1 MNHSFNVEI
10 ATKYGMLEAIL
21 LEHLNFWIS
30 KNKANKANF
39 YDGNYW
45 TYNSTKAL
53 AELFPYVSSNT
64 ISRALRHLKEEGL
77 ILFGNYNKISYDRT
91 TWYAITEKGNSI
103 LQHGES
109 DLLKCEMDSPKMI
122 NGITQNDEMDSPKMI
137 NGITQNDEMDLLK
150 MINGIT
156 QNDEMDL
163 PKMIN
168 GITQNDEMDLS
179 KCKMDSPKVINGF
192 TQNDKPIPDINTDI
206 NTDVITVSKDTVRQ
220 TESVR
225 RIVAAWNQLE
235 AYGIKSIIKLSS
247 KSKRYDC
254 LVARLK
260 EYGEENVLKAIENIK
275 QSNFLQG
282 KSSDRRK
289 WFITFDW
296 FVLPNNFP
304 KVLEGNYSN
313 DNMVLESN
321 STKYDKGFQK
331 TLTYNNYLQNPP
343 TAEKESH
350 NPDIFEQLINE
361 SRADVMERKGE

>member
-10 ATKYGMLEAIL
+10 ATKYGMMEAIL

-30 KNKANKANF
+30 KNKANEVNF

-53 AELFPYVSSNT
+53 AQLFPYVSLNT

-109 DLLKCEMDSPKMI
+109 DLSKCEMDS
-122 NGITQNDEMDSPKMI
+122 
-137 NGITQNDEMDLLK
+137 
-150 MINGIT
+150 
-156 QNDEMDL
+156 

-179 KCKMDSPKVINGF
+179 KCKMDSPKLINGF

-235 AYGIKSIIKLSS
+235 VYGIKSIIKLSS
-247 KSKRYDC
+247 KSKRYEC

-260 EYGEENVLKAIENIK
+260 EYGEENILKAIENIK

-313 DNMVLESN
+313 DNMVPESN
-321 STKYDKGFQK
+321 GTKYDKDFQK
-331 TLTYNNYLQNPP
+331 TS
-343 TAEKESH
+343 AEKESY

>member
-1 MNHSFNVEI
+1 MTGVQTC
-10 ATKYGMLEAIL
+10 ALP
-21 LEHLNFWIS
+21 IS
-30 KNKANKANF
+30 
-39 YDGNYW
+39 
-45 TYNSTKAL
+45 
-53 AELFPYVSSNT
+53 
-64 ISRALRHLKEEGL
+64 
-77 ILFGNYNKISYDRT
+77 
-91 TWYAITEKGNSI
+91 
-103 LQHGES
+103 
-109 DLLKCEMDSPKMI
+109 
-122 NGITQNDEMDSPKMI
+122 
-137 NGITQNDEMDLLK
+137 
-150 MINGIT
+150 
-156 QNDEMDL
+156 
-163 PKMIN
+163 
-168 GITQNDEMDLS
+168 
-179 KCKMDSPKVINGF
+179 
-192 TQNDKPIPDINTDI
+192 
-206 NTDVITVSKDTVRQ
+206 VSKDTVRQ

-235 AYGIKSIIKLSS
+235 AYGIKSVIKLSS

-260 EYGEENVLKAIENIK
+260 EYGEENILKAIENIK

-313 DNMVLESN
+313 DNMVSESN
-321 STKYDKGFQK
+321 GTKYDKDFQK
-331 TLTYNNYLQNPP
+331 KSAYNNYPQNPL

>member
-10 ATKYGMLEAIL
+10 ATKFGMLEAVL
-21 LEHLNFWIS
+21 FEHLNFWIL
-30 KNKANKANF
+30 KNKANKVNF

-45 TYNSTKAL
+45 TYNSAKAL
-53 AELFPYVSSNT
+53 AELFPYVSSST
-64 ISRALRHLKEEGL
+64 ILRALHHLKEEGL
-77 ILFGNYNKISYDRT
+77 ILFGNYNKSAYDRT
-91 TWYAITEKGNSI
+91 IWYAITEKGNSI

-109 DLLKCEMDSPKMI
+109 DLSKCEMDSPKMI
-122 NGITQNDEMDSPKMI
+122 NGIAQNDEMDSSKMI
-137 NGITQNDEMDLLK
+137 NGFNQNDK
-150 MINGIT
+150 
-156 QNDEMDL
+156 
-163 PKMIN
+163 
-168 GITQNDEMDLS
+168 MDLS
-179 KCKMDSPKVINGF
+179 KCKMEESKMQNGF
-192 TQNDKPIPDINTDI
+192 TQIDKPIPDINTDI

-235 AYGIKSIIKLSS
+235 VYGIKSIIKLSS

-260 EYGEENVLKAIENIK
+260 EYSEENVLKAIENIK

-282 KSSDRRK
+282 KGSDRRK

-313 DNMVLESN
+313 DNMASESN
-321 STKYDKGFQK
+321 GTKYDKGFQR
-331 TLTYNNYLQNPP
+331 TSAYNNYPQNPP
-343 TAEKESH
+343 TAEKESY

>member
-10 ATKYGMLEAIL
+10 ATKYGMMEAIL

-109 DLLKCEMDSPKMI
+109 DLSKCEMDS
-122 NGITQNDEMDSPKMI
+122 
-137 NGITQNDEMDLLK
+137 
-150 MINGIT
+150 
-156 QNDEMDL
+156 

-235 AYGIKSIIKLSS
+235 VYGIKSIIKLSS
-247 KSKRYDC
+247 KSKRYEC

-260 EYGEENVLKAIENIK
+260 EYGEENILKAIENIK

-313 DNMVLESN
+313 DNMVPESN
-321 STKYDKGFQK
+321 GTKYDKDFQK
-331 TLTYNNYLQNPP
+331 TS
-343 TAEKESH
+343 AEKESY

>member
-30 KNKANKANF
+30 KNKANEVNF

-53 AELFPYVSSNT
+53 AQLFPYVSLNT

-77 ILFGNYNKISYDRT
+77 ILVGNYNKISYDRT

-103 LQHGES
+103 LQ
-109 DLLKCEMDSPKMI
+109 
-122 NGITQNDEMDSPKMI
+122 NDEMDSPKME
-137 NGITQNDEMDLLK
+137 NGFTQNDEMDS
-150 MINGIT
+150 
-156 QNDEMDL
+156 

-247 KSKRYDC
+247 KSKRYEC

-313 DNMVLESN
+313 DNMVPESN
-321 STKYDKGFQK
+321 GTKYDKDFQK
-331 TLTYNNYLQNPP
+331 TS
-343 TAEKESH
+343 AEKESH

>member
-10 ATKYGMLEAIL
+10 ATKYGMMEAIL

-109 DLLKCEMDSPKMI
+109 DLSKCEMDS
-122 NGITQNDEMDSPKMI
+122 
-137 NGITQNDEMDLLK
+137 
-150 MINGIT
+150 
-156 QNDEMDL
+156 

-247 KSKRYDC
+247 KSKRYEC

-313 DNMVLESN
+313 DNMVPESN
-321 STKYDKGFQK
+321 GTKYDKDFQK
-331 TLTYNNYLQNPP
+331 TS
-343 TAEKESH
+343 AEKESY

>member
-10 ATKYGMLEAIL
+10 ATKYGMMEAVL

-30 KNKANKANF
+30 KNKANGVNF
-39 YDGNYW
+39 YDGKHW
-45 TYNSTKAL
+45 TYSTTKSF
-53 AELFPYVSSNT
+53 AELFPYISQKT
-64 ISRALRHLKEEGL
+64 ISRALHHLEEEG
-77 ILFGNYNKISYDRT
+77 IIICGNYNKSSYDRT
-91 TWYAITEKGNSI
+91 IWYAITEKGNLI
-103 LQHGES
+103 LQNDQLEV
-109 DLLKCEMDSPKMI
+109 DKMT
-122 NGITQNDEMDSPKMI
+122 NGSGQNVQMEVDKMT
-137 NGITQNDEMDLLK
+137 NGDA
-150 MINGIT
+150 
-156 QNDEMDL
+156 
-163 PKMIN
+163 
-168 GITQNDEMDLS
+168 
-179 KCKMDSPKVINGF
+179 
-192 TQNDKPIPDINTDI
+192 QNDKPIPDINTDI

-225 RIVAAWNQLE
+225 HIVAAWNQLE
-235 AYGIKSIIKLSS
+235 VYGIKSIIKLSS

-282 KSSDRRK
+282 KGSDRRK

-313 DNMVLESN
+313 NNMVSESN
-321 STKYDKGFQK
+321 GTKYDKGYQK
-331 TLTYNNYLQNPP
+331 TSAYNNSPQNPS

>member
-30 KNKANKANF
+30 KNKANEVNF

-53 AELFPYVSSNT
+53 AQLFPYVSLNT

-77 ILFGNYNKISYDRT
+77 ILVGNYNKISYDRT

-103 LQHGES
+103 LQ
-109 DLLKCEMDSPKMI
+109 
-122 NGITQNDEMDSPKMI
+122 NDEMDSPKME
-137 NGITQNDEMDLLK
+137 NGFTQNDEMDS
-150 MINGIT
+150 
-156 QNDEMDL
+156 

-247 KSKRYDC
+247 KSKRYEC

-313 DNMVLESN
+313 DNMVPESN
-321 STKYDKGFQK
+321 GTKYDKDFQK
-331 TLTYNNYLQNPP
+331 TS
-343 TAEKESH
+343 AEKESY

>member
-30 KNKANKANF
+30 KNKANEVNF

-53 AELFPYVSSNT
+53 AQLFPYVSLNT

-77 ILFGNYNKISYDRT
+77 ILVGNYNKISYDRT

-103 LQHGES
+103 LQ
-109 DLLKCEMDSPKMI
+109 
-122 NGITQNDEMDSPKMI
+122 NDEMDSPKME
-137 NGITQNDEMDLLK
+137 NGFTQNDEMDS
-150 MINGIT
+150 
-156 QNDEMDL
+156 

-206 NTDVITVSKDTVRQ
+206 NTDVITVSKDPVRQ

-247 KSKRYDC
+247 KSKRYEC

-313 DNMVLESN
+313 DNMVPESN
-321 STKYDKGFQK
+321 GTKYDKDFQK
-331 TLTYNNYLQNPP
+331 TS
-343 TAEKESH
+343 AEKESY

>member
-10 ATKYGMLEAIL
+10 ATKYGMMEAIL

-91 TWYAITEKGNSI
+91 TWYAITEKGISI

-109 DLLKCEMDSPKMI
+109 DLSKCEMDSP
-122 NGITQNDEMDSPKMI
+122 
-137 NGITQNDEMDLLK
+137 K

-179 KCKMDSPKVINGF
+179 KCKMDSPKLINGF

-235 AYGIKSIIKLSS
+235 VYGIKSIIKLSS
-247 KSKRYDC
+247 KSKRYEC

-313 DNMVLESN
+313 NNMVSESN

>member
-10 ATKYGMLEAIL
+10 ATKYGMMEAVL

-30 KNKANKANF
+30 KNKANGVNF
-39 YDGNYW
+39 YDGKHW
-45 TYNSTKAL
+45 TYSTTKSF
-53 AELFPYVSSNT
+53 AELFPYISQKT
-64 ISRALRHLKEEGL
+64 ISRALHHLEEEG
-77 ILFGNYNKISYDRT
+77 IIICGNYNKSSYDRT
-91 TWYAITEKGNSI
+91 IWYAITEKGNLI
-103 LQHGES
+103 LQNDQLEV
-109 DLLKCEMDSPKMI
+109 DKMT
-122 NGITQNDEMDSPKMI
+122 NGSGQNVQMEVDKMT
-137 NGITQNDEMDLLK
+137 NRDA
-150 MINGIT
+150 
-156 QNDEMDL
+156 
-163 PKMIN
+163 
-168 GITQNDEMDLS
+168 
-179 KCKMDSPKVINGF
+179 
-192 TQNDKPIPDINTDI
+192 QNDKPIPDISTDI

-225 RIVAAWNQLE
+225 HIVAAWNQLE

-260 EYGEENVLKAIENIK
+260 EYGEENILKAIENIK

-313 DNMVLESN
+313 DNMVSESN
-321 STKYDKGFQK
+321 GTKYDKGYQK
-331 TLTYNNYLQNPP
+331 TSAYNNFPQNLPLP
-343 TAEKESH
+343 EKESH

>member
-10 ATKYGMLEAIL
+10 ATKFGMLEAVL
-21 LEHLNFWIS
+21 FEHLNFWIL
-30 KNKANKANF
+30 KNKANKVNF

-45 TYNSTKAL
+45 TYNSAKAL
-53 AELFPYVSSNT
+53 AELFPYVSSST
-64 ISRALRHLKEEGL
+64 ILRALHHLKEEGL
-77 ILFGNYNKISYDRT
+77 ILFGNYNKSAYDRT
-91 TWYAITEKGNSI
+91 IWYAITEKGNSI

-109 DLLKCEMDSPKMI
+109 DLSKCEMDSPKMI
-122 NGITQNDEMDSPKMI
+122 NGIAQNDEMDSSKMI
-137 NGITQNDEMDLLK
+137 NGFNQNDK
-150 MINGIT
+150 
-156 QNDEMDL
+156 
-163 PKMIN
+163 
-168 GITQNDEMDLS
+168 MDLS
-179 KCKMDSPKVINGF
+179 KCKMEESKMQNGF
-192 TQNDKPIPDINTDI
+192 TQIDKPIPDINTDI

-235 AYGIKSIIKLSS
+235 VYGIKSIIKLSS

-313 DNMVLESN
+313 DNMVSEPN
-321 STKYDKGFQK
+321 GTKYDKDFQK
-331 TLTYNNYLQNPP
+331 TSAYNNYPQNLPI
-343 TAEKESH
+343 AEKEDYSS
-350 NPDIFEQLINE
+350 DVFERLINE

>member
-30 KNKANKANF
+30 KNKANEVNF

-53 AELFPYVSSNT
+53 AQLFPYVSLNT

-77 ILFGNYNKISYDRT
+77 ILVGNYNKISYDRT

-103 LQHGES
+103 LQNDEMDSPKMENGFTQN
-109 DLLKCEMDSPKMI
+109 DEMDSPKMI
-122 NGITQNDEMDSPKMI
+122 NGITQNDEMDSPKME
-137 NGITQNDEMDLLK
+137 NGFTQNDEMDS
-150 MINGIT
+150 
-156 QNDEMDL
+156 

-247 KSKRYDC
+247 KSKRYEC

-313 DNMVLESN
+313 DNMVPESN
-321 STKYDKGFQK
+321 GTKYDKDFQK
-331 TLTYNNYLQNPP
+331 TS
-343 TAEKESH
+343 AEKESY

>member
-10 ATKYGMLEAIL
+10 ATKYGMMEAIL

-53 AELFPYVSSNT
+53 AQLFPYVSLNT

-109 DLLKCEMDSPKMI
+109 DLSKCEMDSPKMI
-122 NGITQNDEMDSPKMI
+122 NGITQNDEMDS
-137 NGITQNDEMDLLK
+137 
-150 MINGIT
+150 
-156 QNDEMDL
+156 

-235 AYGIKSIIKLSS
+235 VYGIKSIIKLSS
-247 KSKRYDC
+247 KSKRYEC

-313 DNMVLESN
+313 DNMVPESN
-321 STKYDKGFQK
+321 GTKYDKDFQK
-331 TLTYNNYLQNPP
+331 TS
-343 TAEKESH
+343 AEKESY

>member
-1 MNHSFNVEI
+1 MKHSFNVEI
-10 ATKYGMLEAIL
+10 ATKYGMMEAVL

-30 KNKANKANF
+30 KNKANGVNF
-39 YDGNYW
+39 YDGKHW
-45 TYNSTKAL
+45 TYSTTKAF
-53 AELFPYVSSNT
+53 AELFPYISQKT
-64 ISRALRHLKEEGL
+64 ISRALHHLEEEG
-77 ILFGNYNKISYDRT
+77 IIICGNYNKSSYDRT
-91 TWYAITEKGNSI
+91 IWYAITEKGNLI
-103 LQHGES
+103 LQNDQLEV
-109 DLLKCEMDSPKMI
+109 DKMT
-122 NGITQNDEMDSPKMI
+122 NGSGQNVQMEVDKMTNGSRQNVQMEVDKMTNRDAQND
-137 NGITQNDEMDLLK
+137 Q
-150 MINGIT
+150 
-156 QNDEMDL
+156 
-163 PKMIN
+163 
-168 GITQNDEMDLS
+168 
-179 KCKMDSPKVINGF
+179 
-192 TQNDKPIPDINTDI
+192 PIPDISTDI

-235 AYGIKSIIKLSS
+235 VYGIKSIIKLSS

-260 EYGEENVLKAIENIK
+260 EYGEENILKAIENIK

-313 DNMVLESN
+313 DNMVSESN
-321 STKYDKGFQK
+321 GTKYDKDFQK
-331 TLTYNNYLQNPP
+331 KSAYNNYPQNPL

>member
-1 MNHSFNVEI
+1 MKHSFNVEI
-10 ATKYGMLEAIL
+10 ATKYGMMEAVL

-30 KNKANKANF
+30 KNKANGVNF
-39 YDGNYW
+39 YDGKHW
-45 TYNSTKAL
+45 TYSTTKAF
-53 AELFPYVSSNT
+53 AELFPYISQKT
-64 ISRALRHLKEEGL
+64 ISRALHHLEEEG
-77 ILFGNYNKISYDRT
+77 IIICGNYNKSLYDRT
-91 TWYAITEKGNSI
+91 IWYAITEKGNLI
-103 LQHGES
+103 LQNDQLEV
-109 DLLKCEMDSPKMI
+109 DKMT
-122 NGITQNDEMDSPKMI
+122 NGSGQNVQMEVDKMT
-137 NGITQNDEMDLLK
+137 NGS
-150 MINGIT
+150 G
-156 QNDEMDL
+156 
-163 PKMIN
+163 
-168 GITQNDEMDLS
+168 
-179 KCKMDSPKVINGF
+179 
-192 TQNDKPIPDINTDI
+192 QNDKPIPDISTDI

-235 AYGIKSIIKLSS
+235 VYGIKSIIKLSS

-260 EYGEENVLKAIENIK
+260 EYGEENILKAIENIK

-313 DNMVLESN
+313 DNMVSESN
-321 STKYDKGFQK
+321 GTKYDKDFQK
-331 TLTYNNYLQNPP
+331 KSAYNNYPQNPL

>member
-10 ATKYGMLEAIL
+10 ATKYGMMEAIL

-109 DLLKCEMDSPKMI
+109 DLSKCEMDS
-122 NGITQNDEMDSPKMI
+122 
-137 NGITQNDEMDLLK
+137 
-150 MINGIT
+150 
-156 QNDEMDL
+156 

-220 TESVR
+220 TESIR

-247 KSKRYDC
+247 KSKRYEC

-313 DNMVLESN
+313 DNMVPESN
-321 STKYDKGFQK
+321 GTKYDKDFQK
-331 TLTYNNYLQNPP
+331 TS
-343 TAEKESH
+343 AEKESY